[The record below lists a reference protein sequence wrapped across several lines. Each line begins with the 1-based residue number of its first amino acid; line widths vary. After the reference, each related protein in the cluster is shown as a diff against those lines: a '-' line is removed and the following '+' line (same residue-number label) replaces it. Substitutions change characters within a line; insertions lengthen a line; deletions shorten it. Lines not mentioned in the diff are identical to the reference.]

1 MSLPRFNIL
10 VLSLS
15 IGIAS
20 VMVGCS
26 SNPKKVTD
34 AGPQSSE
41 QAYYQNAV
49 KALDKGQYSE
59 ASKQL
64 EALDTYFPTGQYTQ
78 QAQLDLMY
86 TRFKQA
92 DYPGAIALAER
103 FIRLNP
109 QHPQVDYAYYLRG
122 VSNMEQNYD
131 GLLRYTSLKQAHRD
145 TSYLKVAY
153 QNFADFI
160 RRFPS
165 SKYAV
170 DAAERMKFIGEE
182 LSESEMN
189 VARYNLQRKA
199 WVAAIQRARWVLEYY
214 PQAPQTPEAIATL
227 AYAYDQ
233 LGDKQSAQ
241 QYTELLK
248 ANYPQLLKR
257 NGEVDLRAARHQGS
271 LLNKLTLGI
280 LGRSSDHAEVKNG
293 EVVAN
298 SEDTT
303 QRSWLNR
310 LSFGLLG
317 DQENDTEVANTTT
330 QNVDAVTFTAPATQV
345 ESEETTTPQQKLS
358 NIIEE
363 KKPRINLAL
372 PDNAS
377 PQDN

>member
-1 MSLPRFNIL
+1 MSLPRFNVL

-41 QAYYQNAV
+41 QIYYEKAIQ
-49 KALDKGQYSE
+49 ALDKGQYTE

-92 DYPGAIALAER
+92 DYAGAIALADR

-109 QHPQVDYAYYLRG
+109 QHSQVDYAYYLRG
-122 VSNMEQNYD
+122 VSNMELNYD

-153 QNFADFI
+153 QNFTDFI

-170 DAAERMKFIGEE
+170 DAAQRMKFIGEE
-182 LSESEMN
+182 IAESEMN
-189 VARYNLQRKA
+189 IARFNIERKA
-199 WVAAIQRARWVLEYY
+199 WVAAIQRARWVVEYY
-214 PQAPQTPEAIATL
+214 PQAPQIPEAIATL
-227 AYAYDQ
+227 AYAYQQIGDQ
-233 LGDKQSAQ
+233 SSSQ
-241 QYTELLK
+241 QYTKLLQT
-248 ANYPQLLKR
+248 NYPQLIKR
-257 NGEVDLRAARHQGS
+257 NGEVNLRAARNQGS
-271 LLNKLTLGI
+271 LFNRFTLGI
-280 LGRSSDHAEVKNG
+280 LGRSSNHTVNKNDEVNTSN
-293 EVVAN
+293 EN
-298 SEDTT
+298 TD
-303 QRSWLNR
+303 RSWLNR
-310 LSFGLLG
+310 LSFGLL
-317 DQENDTEVANTTT
+317 DDDEEQKTSEIETTLNQVNVTTTAPVVENTPNENTTPE
-330 QNVDAVTFTAPATQV
+330 NR
-345 ESEETTTPQQKLS
+345 LS
-358 NIIEE
+358 NLIENG
-363 KKPRINLAL
+363 KPRINLAL
-372 PDNAS
+372 PDQTS
-377 PQDN
+377 PQGN